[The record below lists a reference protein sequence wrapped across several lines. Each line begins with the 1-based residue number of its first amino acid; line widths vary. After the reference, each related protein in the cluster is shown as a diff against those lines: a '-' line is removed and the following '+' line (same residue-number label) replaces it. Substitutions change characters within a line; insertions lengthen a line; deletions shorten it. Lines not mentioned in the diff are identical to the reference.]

1 MATRYK
7 QETTAIIYKELII
20 QSCFLNHYNYAY
32 NLSILM
38 NGDRDERARVQVH
51 QRWSGENLHVINQA
65 LIIH

>member
-20 QSCFLNHYNYAY
+20 QSCFLNHNYAY